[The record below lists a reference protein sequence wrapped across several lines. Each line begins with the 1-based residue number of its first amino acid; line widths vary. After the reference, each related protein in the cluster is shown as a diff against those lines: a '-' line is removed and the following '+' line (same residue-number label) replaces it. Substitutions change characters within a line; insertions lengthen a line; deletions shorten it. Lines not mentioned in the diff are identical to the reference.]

1 VTVDSNPALFGLS
14 GLLWLA
20 VIAVWALAWWL
31 TGRRPSPDH
40 DRPRLRRV
48 VRVILVA
55 VAIVVVATLLYEVF
69 VPTTC
74 GPSPCGSF

>member
-1 VTVDSNPALFGLS
+1 MTVDGNPALSWLS

-20 VIAVWALAWWL
+20 VIAGWALAWWL
-31 TGRRPSPDH
+31 TGRRWSPDH

-55 VAIVVVATLLYEVF
+55 VAIVLAATLLYGVF

-74 GPSPCGSF
+74 RPSPCRSF

>member
-1 VTVDSNPALFGLS
+1 MTVDGNPALFWLS

-20 VIAVWALAWWL
+20 VIAAWALAWWL
-31 TGRRPSPDH
+31 TGRRWSPDH
-40 DRPRLRRV
+40 ERPRLRRV

-55 VAIVVVATLLYEVF
+55 VAIVLVATLLYEVF

-74 GPSPCGSF
+74 GPSPCRFF